1 MKYINLTCPFCGT
14 KMRLNGSIIK
24 YYSAKLKL
32 DYFRCEMCSE
42 KIENYLDK
50 CIFVDDNI
58 SWRDYTYIDH
68 TTYICEDIK
77 VVWLTD
83 KPIEKYLS
91 EIDMRIL
98 EANHVITKEECA
110 KYLEEWRKE
119 TRQYIDAL
127 LSDYDAEA
135 ETQGMIQ
142 EGKSISEKVDE
153 YMKTHIMEF
162 IDVDNS
168 KESEYPLIKV
178 FNLEYDISDDE
189 DLNTVVNHLNSYL
202 DELRENGYRVKEVH
216 LIKTNIPLKLII
228 ITHHN

>member
-14 KMRLNGSIIK
+14 KMRLNGLIIK
-24 YYSAKLKL
+24 HYSAKLKL
-32 DYFRCEMCSE
+32 DYFRCSMCSE

-50 CIFVDDNI
+50 CIFVDDNV

-68 TTYICEDIK
+68 ISHFDEDGK
-77 VVWLTD
+77 AVWLTD

-91 EIDMRIL
+91 EMDMKIL
-98 EANHVITKEECA
+98 EENHVITEEECA

-127 LSDYDAEA
+127 LSDYDAKA

-153 YMKTHIMEF
+153 YMKTHPEEF
-162 IDVDNS
+162 KDDDNS

-178 FNLEYDISDDE
+178 FSLEYDIPDGA
-189 DLNTVVNHLNSYL
+189 DLDTVVNHLNAYL
-202 DELRENGYRVKEVH
+202 DELKEKGYRVKEVH
-216 LIKTNIPLKLII
+216 LIKTDIPLKFIV
-228 ITHHN
+228 ITHYN

>member
-68 TTYICEDIK
+68 TTFICEDTKI
-77 VVWLTD
+77 VWLTD

-91 EIDMRIL
+91 EIDMKVL
-98 EANHVITKEECA
+98 EANHIITEEECA

-127 LSDYDAEA
+127 LSEYDAET

-142 EGKSISEKVDE
+142 EGRSISEKVDE
-153 YMKTHIMEF
+153 YMKTHPMEF

-178 FNLEYDISDDE
+178 FNLEYDIPDDE

-202 DELRENGYRVKEVH
+202 DELREKGYRVKEVH
-216 LIKTNIPLKLII
+216 LIKTNTPLKLII

>member
-14 KMRLNGSIIK
+14 KMRLNGSFIR
-24 YYSAKLKL
+24 YYRAKLKL
-32 DYFRCEMCSE
+32 DYFRCSMCSE

-68 TTYICEDIK
+68 ISHFDEDCK
-77 VVWLTD
+77 AVWLTD

-98 EANHVITKEECA
+98 EANHVITEEECA

-153 YMKTHIMEF
+153 YMKTHPEEF
-162 IDVDNS
+162 KNDDNS

-178 FNLEYDISDDE
+178 FSLEYDIPNGA
-189 DLNTVVNHLNSYL
+189 DLDTVVNHLNTYL
-202 DELRENGYRVKEVH
+202 DELKEKGYRVKEVH
-216 LIKTNIPLKLII
+216 LIKTDIPLKFIV
-228 ITHHN
+228 ITHYN